1 MQPTAIARALAPFTT
16 HLSAAQLQQTSAY
29 LDLLLKWNARINLTS
44 VRDPQEILTR
54 HFGESFFLAH
64 QLFSDEPMNR
74 SSDEPI
80 IFDLGS
86 GAGFPGL
93 PLAIYAPQATI
104 TLLESQN
111 KKATFLKEVARALT
125 LTNVNVFSG
134 RAETYAAEARK
145 RSWPAA
151 ADVVTLRAVEKFAQS
166 LPLAASLLSPARIFL
181 APAAAAAPLPQPHPD
196 HRPQSHLTLL
206 HLYSVIPSAAER
218 REGAVEGQRRCLFF
232 YRWKRGPLR
241 PTEKRPRERS
251 ASAAAFGWS
260 RPLGLHEEA
269 RTRLRATDADP
280 EPAEGEAKGAR
291 RSATSSAAR
300 AGSNREAMSQGTTLV
315 VPKAAKKR

>member
-1 MQPTAIARALAPFTT
+1 MQPAAIAAALAPFTT
-16 HLSAAQLQQTSAY
+16 NLSPHQLQQISTY

-64 QLFSDEPMNR
+64 QLFSDDPMNR

-93 PLAIYAPQATI
+93 PLAIYAPYARI

-134 RAETYAAEARK
+134 RAETYAAQARE
-145 RSWPAA
+145 RSSWPAA
-151 ADVVTLRAVEKFAQS
+151 ADVVTLRAVEKFSQS
-166 LPLAASLLSPARIFL
+166 LPLAASLLSPGGRL
-181 APAAAAAPLPQPHPD
+181 ALLIGASQLAAARQALPEFSWRPPLSLPLS
-196 HRPQSHLTLL
+196 RSRILL
-206 HLYSVIPSAAER
+206 I
-218 REGAVEGQRRCLFF
+218 
-232 YRWKRGPLR
+232 
-241 PTEKRPRERS
+241 
-251 ASAAAFGWS
+251 
-260 RPLGLHEEA
+260 
-269 RTRLRATDADP
+269 
-280 EPAEGEAKGAR
+280 
-291 RSATSSAAR
+291 
-300 AGSNREAMSQGTTLV
+300 GSKTN
-315 VPKAAKKR
+315 